1 MPFGASAT
9 RVDNNALTNAKSIVA
24 STVQLA
30 KQHNG
35 VIGALLGAVNDK
47 TVDGYVQAQRLQW
60 TNGQKFMFPVAA
72 SNESIGT
79 LASQAAAI
87 AARSRD
93 ALNNL
98 FLSSEFNMTHFSK
111 KWDLDN
117 YDVDLI
123 QGGEPGAV
131 AGDYMT
137 TIRDT
142 VAIWMLNTL
151 QTQFCTNQTQARST
165 LGGLPYIVD
174 NANVYIGD
182 RSDGAH
188 TLLQSYVSA
197 AGAAISQTGNVLTAQ
212 TSVQARG
219 GWPTLGVL
227 PTALHAKLHG
237 QVIAA
242 GYYVQS
248 GMTDKVGAPAFIANG
263 TRFILESGL
272 DTSFSGH
279 MYLLNEDDWKF
290 FMNPNTM
297 SAKIMDD
304 PAGEDSRVLHMR
316 LYAGVAC
323 LNPKR
328 QGKLTGL
335 S

>member
-1 MPFGASAT
+1 MAFGASAT

-24 STVQLA
+24 RAVQAA

-47 TVDGYVQAQRLQW
+47 AVDGYVSAERLQW

-79 LASQAAAI
+79 IANQAAAI

-93 ALNNL
+93 AMNNL

-117 YDVDLI
+117 YDLDLI

-131 AGDYMT
+131 AGDYLT
-137 TIRDT
+137 AVRDS
-142 VAIWMLNTL
+142 VAVWMLNTL
-151 QTQFCTNQTQARST
+151 QTQFCTSQTQARST

-174 NANVYIGD
+174 DANVYIGD
-182 RSDGAH
+182 RSDAAH
-188 TLLQSYVSA
+188 TNIKSYVSNA
-197 AGAAISQTGNVLTAQ
+197 AAAINLTGNVLVAQ
-212 TSVQARG
+212 TAVQARG
-219 GWPTLGVL
+219 KYPTLGVL

-242 GYYVQS
+242 GFYTQNQTADS
-248 GMTDKVGAPAFIANG
+248 VGNPAFIANG
-263 TRFILESGL
+263 TRFVLESGL

-279 MYLLNEDDWKF
+279 MYLLNEEDWKF
-290 FMNPNTM
+290 FMNKESMAATL
-297 SAKIMDD
+297 MDD

-328 QGKLTGL
+328 QAKITGL